1 MHAGARHLTDLAL
14 AADWA
19 PLGKMVD
26 KTRDQL
32 NAILDHFSITIDN
45 PLSVLSQEVAKRF
58 LASAKPADLY
68 KVRSAWSGTE
78 ERDRERSRARWPSDT
93 DIGSA

>member
-1 MHAGARHLTDLAL
+1 MPPAEPLTCQRLVRRRG
-14 AADWA
+14 
-19 PLGKMVD
+19 PGPCTGVVVER
-26 KTRDQL
+26 TREQL

-68 KVRSAWSGTE
+68 KAR
-78 ERDRERSRARWPSDT
+78 RACARRGARMGRGRAP
-93 DIGSA
+93 GRF